1 MIAWLTPGALAAFAL
16 LAAPVIVHLLARR
29 NARRLVFPATAFV
42 RATQAAAVRLRRPT
56 DLVLLSVRLGVL
68 ALAVLAGAH
77 PVVVTRW
84 RQAAWNARVS
94 RAVIIDSTSAD
105 AGAGRQLASQEAASA
120 FRSVPIESADLADG
134 IARAAQWLA
143 SAPPSRREIVVVS
156 SFRMGALHPEAL
168 SLIPPGA
175 GIRFL
180 RVGTPR
186 AEQTAAL
193 SPVTGWRGRR
203 WQPTVTVSREG
214 TRTSWQAVGGP
225 DANGEPA
232 KWLTVVS
239 APADVAAGDR
249 ARRAAVS
256 FGVPSGDDRQK
267 VVVSFAGAADAQG
280 EPIHTPWIARAAE
293 ALRRSELLA
302 DVDVPVTARERD
314 GTMIVGA
321 PLSASSA
328 AAPAV
333 VRAAILAVRPA
344 VLADQT
350 LETMTISDAQLAQW
364 RRDPAPVSA
373 DVVATLA
380 RGGQAEGETASRWL
394 WAFAL
399 ALLGVEGWLRRRT
412 GRGALRE
419 AHADAA

>member
-1 MIAWLTPGALAAFAL
+1 MIAWLAPGALAAFAL

-56 DLVLLSVRLGVL
+56 DLGLLSVRLGAL

-105 AGAGRQLASQEAASA
+105 AAAGRQLASQEAAAA

-180 RVGTPR
+180 RIGTPR

-193 SPVTGWRGRR
+193 PAVTWGGRR

-267 VVVSFAGAADAQG
+267 VVVSFAGAGDGQG
-280 EPIHTPWIARAAE
+280 QPIHTPWIARAAQ

-302 DVDVPVTARERD
+302 DVEVPVTALERD

-333 VRAAILAVRPA
+333 VRAAILAVRPS

-380 RGGQAEGETASRWL
+380 RDGQAEGETASRSL

-399 ALLGVEGWLRRRT
+399 VLLGVEGWLRRRT

>member
-1 MIAWLTPGALAAFAL
+1 
-16 LAAPVIVHLLARR
+16 
-29 NARRLVFPATAFV
+29 V

-56 DLVLLSVRLGVL
+56 DLGLLSVRLGAL

-105 AGAGRQLASQEAASA
+105 AAAGRQLASQEAAAA

-180 RVGTPR
+180 RIGTPR

-193 SPVTGWRGRR
+193 PAVTWGGRR

-267 VVVSFAGAADAQG
+267 VVVSFAGAGDGQG
-280 EPIHTPWIARAAE
+280 QPIHTPWIARAAQ

-302 DVDVPVTARERD
+302 DVEVPVTALERD

-333 VRAAILAVRPA
+333 VRAAILAVRPS

-380 RGGQAEGETASRWL
+380 RDGQAEGETASRWL

-399 ALLGVEGWLRRRT
+399 VLLGVEGWLRRRT

>member
-56 DLVLLSVRLGVL
+56 DLGLLSVRLGAL

-105 AGAGRQLASQEAASA
+105 AAAGRQLASQEAAAA

-180 RVGTPR
+180 RIGTPR

-193 SPVTGWRGRR
+193 PAVTWGGRR

-267 VVVSFAGAADAQG
+267 VVVSFAGAGDGQG
-280 EPIHTPWIARAAE
+280 QPIHTPWIARAAQ

-302 DVDVPVTARERD
+302 DVEVPVTALERD

-333 VRAAILAVRPA
+333 VRAAILAVRPS

-380 RGGQAEGETASRWL
+380 RDGQAEGETASRSL

-399 ALLGVEGWLRRRT
+399 VLLGVEGWLRRRT

>member
-1 MIAWLTPGALAAFAL
+1 MIAWLAPGALAAFAL

-56 DLVLLSVRLGVL
+56 DLGLLSVRLGAL

-105 AGAGRQLASQEAASA
+105 AAAGRQLASQEAAAA

-180 RVGTPR
+180 RIGTPR

-193 SPVTGWRGRR
+193 PAVTWGGRR

-267 VVVSFAGAADAQG
+267 VVVSFAGAGDGQG
-280 EPIHTPWIARAAE
+280 QPIHTPWIARAAQ

-302 DVDVPVTARERD
+302 DVEVPVTALERD

-380 RGGQAEGETASRWL
+380 RDGQAEGETASRWL

-399 ALLGVEGWLRRRT
+399 VLLGVEGWLRRRT

>member
-1 MIAWLTPGALAAFAL
+1 
-16 LAAPVIVHLLARR
+16 
-29 NARRLVFPATAFV
+29 V

-56 DLVLLSVRLGVL
+56 DLGLLSVRLGAL

-105 AGAGRQLASQEAASA
+105 AAAGRQLASQEAAAA

-193 SPVTGWRGRR
+193 PAVTWGGRR

-267 VVVSFAGAADAQG
+267 VVVSFAGAGDGQG
-280 EPIHTPWIARAAE
+280 QPIHTPWIARAAQ

-302 DVDVPVTARERD
+302 DVEVPVTALERD

-333 VRAAILAVRPA
+333 VRAAILAVRPS

-380 RGGQAEGETASRWL
+380 RDGQAEGETASRWL

-399 ALLGVEGWLRRRT
+399 VLLGVEGWLRRRT